1 MKKFKAFIAL
11 DATNNKKN
19 IEVVKKLYKLV
30 YGFKVGYRSFYNKD
44 ADNLIAEIKRK
55 KSRLFLDLKLHDI
68 PNTVSSAIES
78 LKNINPDFLTLHI
91 SGGEEMLKSA
101 LKNIK
106 KFNLKTKVLGVTL
119 LTSLDYKDSKK
130 IYGEKDTD
138 KLIKKL
144 ALIANKA
151 KIAGLICSGQD
162 LKSLKSFKRLLKVTP
177 GVKLLDRKDDQKRV
191 SFVHDALNNGAN
203 FVVIGRE
210 LINAKDPMILLNEYN
225 KKNENKNLWTK

>member
-11 DATNNKKN
+11 DATNNKEN
-19 IEVVKKLYKLV
+19 IKVVKKLYKLV

-44 ADNLIAEIKRK
+44 ANKLIAEIKRK
-55 KSRLFLDLKLHDI
+55 KSSLFLDLKLHDI

-78 LKNINPDFLTLHI
+78 LKNINPEFLTLHI
-91 SGGEEMLKSA
+91 SGGEEMLKIA

-119 LTSLDYKDSKK
+119 LTSLDGTDSKK

-144 ALIANKA
+144 ALIASKA

-162 LKSLKSFKRLLKVTP
+162 LKSLKSYKKLLKVTP

-210 LINAKDPMILLNEYN
+210 LINAKDPMKLIIEYN
-225 KKNENKNLWTK
+225 KKHENKNLWTK

>member
-11 DATNNKKN
+11 DANSNRKN
-19 IEVVKKLYKLV
+19 IEVVKKLHKLV

-44 ADNLIAEIKRK
+44 ADKLISEIKRN
-55 KSRLFLDLKLHDI
+55 KSKLFLDLKLHDI

-78 LKNINPDFLTLHI
+78 LKNINPDFITLHI
-91 SGGEEMLKSA
+91 SGGEEMLKSV

-119 LTSLDYKDSKK
+119 LTSLDGKDSKK
-130 IYGEKDTD
+130 IYGEKDTN

-144 ALIANKA
+144 ALIATNA

-191 SFVHDALNNGAN
+191 SFVHDAINSGAN

-210 LINAKDPMILLNEYN
+210 LINSKDPMTLLNEYS
-225 KKNENKNLWTK
+225 KKYENKNLWTK

>member
-19 IEVVKKLYKLV
+19 IEVVKKLYKFV
-30 YGFKVGYRSFYNKD
+30 YGFKVGYRSFYKKD
-44 ADNLIAEIKRK
+44 ADQLITEIKRK
-55 KSRLFLDLKLHDI
+55 NSRLFLDLKLHDI

-119 LTSLDYKDSKK
+119 LTSLDGKDSKK

-144 ALIANKA
+144 ALIASKA
-151 KIAGLICSGQD
+151 KIGGLICSGQD
-162 LKSLKSFKRLLKVTP
+162 LKSLKGFKNLLKVTP

-191 SFVHDALNNGAN
+191 SFVHDALNDGAN

-210 LINAKDPMILLNEYN
+210 LINTKDPMKLLNEYSE
-225 KKNENKNLWTK
+225 KYENKNLWTK

>member
-11 DATNNKKN
+11 DATNNKEN
-19 IEVVKKLYKLV
+19 IKVVKKLYKLV

-44 ADNLIAEIKRK
+44 ANKLIAEIKRK
-55 KSRLFLDLKLHDI
+55 KSSLFLDLKLHDI

-78 LKNINPDFLTLHI
+78 LKNINPEFLTLHI
-91 SGGEEMLKSA
+91 SGGEEMLKIA

-119 LTSLDYKDSKK
+119 LTSLDGKDSKK

-138 KLIKKL
+138 KLIKRL

-151 KIAGLICSGQD
+151 KIAGLICSGHD
-162 LKSLKSFKRLLKVTP
+162 LKSLKSYKKLLKVTP

-210 LINAKDPMILLNEYN
+210 LINTKDPVKLLNEYN
-225 KKNENKNLWTK
+225 KKYENKNLWTK

>member
-44 ADNLIAEIKRK
+44 ADKLISEIKRK

-68 PNTVSSAIES
+68 PNTVSGAIES

-119 LTSLDYKDSKK
+119 LTSLDNKDSKK

-144 ALIANKA
+144 AFIASKA

-162 LKSLKSFKRLLKVTP
+162 LKSLKSYKKLLKITP

-210 LINAKDPMILLNEYN
+210 LINAKDPMKLLNEYN
-225 KKNENKNLWTK
+225 KKYENKNLWTK

>member
-1 MKKFKAFIAL
+1 MSSKKIIVAL
-11 DATNNKKN
+11 DSNNFSE
-19 IEVVKKLYKLV
+19 IEKLV
-30 YGFKVGYRSFYNKD
+30 KSLKKEVYAFKIGYQFFFNFG
-44 ADNLIAEIKRK
+44 LIGYK
-55 KSRLFLDLKLHDI
+55 KIYSICPKIFLDLKLHDI
-68 PNTVSSAIES
+68 PNTVGSAIVS

-119 LTSLDYKDSKK
+119 LTSLDGKDSKK

-144 ALIANKA
+144 ALIASKA

-162 LKSLKSFKRLLKVTP
+162 LKSLKSFKKLLKVTP

-210 LINAKDPMILLNEYN
+210 LINAKDPMKLINEYN
-225 KKNENKNLWTK
+225 KKYENKNLWTK

>member
-11 DATNNKKN
+11 DANSNRKN
-19 IEVVKKLYKLV
+19 IEVVKKLHKLV

-44 ADNLIAEIKRK
+44 ADKLINEIKRK
-55 KSRLFLDLKLHDI
+55 KSKLFLDLKLHDI
-68 PNTVSSAIES
+68 PNTVGSAIES

-91 SGGEEMLKSA
+91 SGGEDMLKIA

-119 LTSLDYKDSKK
+119 LTSLDGKDSKK
-130 IYGEKDTD
+130 IYGEKDTN

-144 ALIANKA
+144 ALIASNA

-162 LKSLKSFKRLLKVTP
+162 LKSLKSFKRLLKITP
-177 GVKLLDRKDDQKRV
+177 GVKLLNRKDDQKRV
-191 SFVHDALNNGAN
+191 SFVHDAINNGAN
-203 FVVIGRE
+203 LVVIGRE
-210 LINAKDPMILLNEYN
+210 LINAQDPIKLLNEYS
-225 KKNENKNLWTK
+225 KKYENKNLWTK

>member
-44 ADNLIAEIKRK
+44 SDKLIAEIKRK

-91 SGGEEMLKSA
+91 SGGGEMLKSA

-119 LTSLDYKDSKK
+119 LTSLDSKDSKK

-144 ALIANKA
+144 ALIASKA

-162 LKSLKSFKRLLKVTP
+162 LKSLKSFKKLLKVTP

-191 SFVHDALNNGAN
+191 SFVHDALNDGAN

-210 LINAKDPMILLNEYN
+210 LINAKDPMKLLNEYSE
-225 KKNENKNLWTK
+225 KYENKNLWAK

>member
-11 DATNNKKN
+11 DATNNRKN
-19 IEVVKKLYKLV
+19 IEVVKKLHELV

-44 ADNLIAEIKRK
+44 ADKLIAEIKRK
-55 KSRLFLDLKLHDI
+55 KSKLFLDLKLHDI

-78 LKNINPDFLTLHI
+78 LKNVNPDFLTLHI

-119 LTSLDYKDSKK
+119 LTSLDGKDSKK

-144 ALIANKA
+144 ALIASNA

-162 LKSLKSFKRLLKVTP
+162 LKPLKSFKKLLKITP

-191 SFVHDALNNGAN
+191 SFVHDALNGGAN

-210 LINAKDPMILLNEYN
+210 LINAKNPMKLLNEYN
-225 KKNENKNLWTK
+225 KKYENKNLWTT

>member
-11 DATNNKKN
+11 DATNNRKN
-19 IEVVKKLYKLV
+19 IEVVKKLHELV

-44 ADNLIAEIKRK
+44 ADKLIAEIIRK
-55 KSRLFLDLKLHDI
+55 KSKLFLDLKLHDI

-78 LKNINPDFLTLHI
+78 LKNVNPDFLTLHI

-119 LTSLDYKDSKK
+119 LTSLDGKDSKK

-144 ALIANKA
+144 ALIASNA

-162 LKSLKSFKRLLKVTP
+162 LKPLKSFKKLLKITP

-191 SFVHDALNNGAN
+191 SFVHDALNGGAN

-210 LINAKDPMILLNEYN
+210 LINAKNPMKLLNEYN
-225 KKNENKNLWTK
+225 KKYENKNLWTK

>member
-44 ADNLIAEIKRK
+44 ADKLIAEIKRK

-101 LKNIK
+101 LKNVK

-119 LTSLDYKDSKK
+119 LTSLDAKDSKK
-130 IYGEKDTD
+130 IYGEKNTD
-138 KLIKKL
+138 ILIKKL
-144 ALIANKA
+144 AFIARNA
-151 KIAGLICSGQD
+151 NIAGLICSGQD
-162 LKSLKSFKRLLKVTP
+162 LKSLKSFKKLLKVTP

-210 LINAKDPMILLNEYN
+210 LINAKDPMKLLNEYN
-225 KKNENKNLWTK
+225 KKYENKNLWTK

>member
-11 DATNNKKN
+11 DANNNRKN
-19 IEVVKKLYKLV
+19 IEVVKKLHKLV

-44 ADNLIAEIKRK
+44 ADKLIAEIKRK
-55 KSRLFLDLKLHDI
+55 KSKLFLDLKLHDI

-119 LTSLDYKDSKK
+119 LTSLDGKDSKK
-130 IYGEKDTD
+130 IYGEKDTN

-144 ALIANKA
+144 ALIASNA

-162 LKSLKSFKRLLKVTP
+162 LKSLKSFKKLLKVTP

-210 LINAKDPMILLNEYN
+210 LINAKDPMKLINEYN
-225 KKNENKNLWTK
+225 KKYENKNLWTK

>member
-11 DATNNKKN
+11 DANNNRKN
-19 IEVVKKLYKLV
+19 IEIVKKLHKLV

-44 ADNLIAEIKRK
+44 ADKLITEIKRK

-68 PNTVSSAIES
+68 PNTVSSTIES

-119 LTSLDYKDSKK
+119 LTSLDGRDSKK
-130 IYGEKDTD
+130 IYGEKDTN

-144 ALIANKA
+144 ASIASKA
-151 KIAGLICSGQD
+151 RIAGLICSGQD
-162 LKSLKSFKRLLKVTP
+162 LISLKSYKTLLKITP
-177 GVKLLDRKDDQKRV
+177 GVKLLNRKDDQKRV
-191 SFVHDALNNGAN
+191 SFAHDAINNGAN

-210 LINAKDPMILLNEYN
+210 LINAEDPMKLLNEY
-225 KKNENKNLWTK
+225 KKKYENKNLWTK

>member
-11 DATNNKKN
+11 DAPNNRRN
-19 IEVVKKLYKLV
+19 IEVVRKLNKLV

-44 ADNLIAEIKRK
+44 ADKLITEIKSK

-68 PNTVSSAIES
+68 PNTVSGAIES

-119 LTSLDYKDSKK
+119 LTSLDDKDSKK

-144 ALIANKA
+144 ALIASKA

-162 LKSLKSFKRLLKVTP
+162 LKSLKSYKKLLKITP

-210 LINAKDPMILLNEYN
+210 LINAKDPTKLLNEYN
-225 KKNENKNLWTK
+225 KKYENKNLWTK

>member
-30 YGFKVGYRSFYNKD
+30 YGFKVGYRSFYNRD
-44 ADNLIAEIKRK
+44 ADKLIAEIKRK
-55 KSRLFLDLKLHDI
+55 NSRLFLDLKLHDI

-119 LTSLDYKDSKK
+119 LTSLDSKDSKK

-162 LKSLKSFKRLLKVTP
+162 LKSLKSFKKLLKVTP

-191 SFVHDALNNGAN
+191 SFVHEALNGGAN

-210 LINAKDPMILLNEYN
+210 IINTKDPMKLLNEYN
-225 KKNENKNLWTK
+225 EKYENKNLWTK